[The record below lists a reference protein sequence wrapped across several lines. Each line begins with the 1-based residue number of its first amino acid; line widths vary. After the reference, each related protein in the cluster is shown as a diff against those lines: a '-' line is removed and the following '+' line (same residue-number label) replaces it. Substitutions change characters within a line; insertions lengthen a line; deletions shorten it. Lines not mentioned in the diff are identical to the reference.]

1 MGGFVMP
8 DSYANGLP
16 ATGVAKNGA
25 FIGACELVRGGREP
39 KVASLDGGL
48 SPQTQKRIE
57 DGKLLVF
64 VWRVRI
70 CCLGIVAAGQQ
81 PVSARARFLL
91 TPLCACE
98 SLHNWRGR
106 RSQDARLPGFGFESA
121 ARVYSNHSSVLTGV
135 SAIERLPDPCCLLP
149 DVCFRRACRQRPSTI
164 HAIQPRAFRTQ
175 GEHHH
180 EEAARFTQPTMR
192 VASENSSTQ
201 RDCDP
206 SYPPKGESVDEDY
219 SFNHH
224 GRRRAGVRGQRTK

>member
-1 MGGFVMP
+1 MP
-8 DSYANGLP
+8 DSYANGLQ

-121 ARVYSNHSSVLTGV
+121 ARMYSNHSSVLTGV

-149 DVCFRRACRQRPSTI
+149 DVCFRRACRQRPS
-164 HAIQPRAFRTQ
+164 P
-175 GEHHH
+175 
-180 EEAARFTQPTMR
+180 
-192 VASENSSTQ
+192 STQ
-201 RDCDP
+201 
-206 SYPPKGESVDEDY
+206 
-219 SFNHH
+219 FNRVPFARKENTIMKKPLVSLNQPCGLHRKTVQH
-224 GRRRAGVRGQRTK
+224 NATATPLIHRKENQ